1 MINKKEIK
9 KHVEHVLS
17 KKSGSD
23 VVKEKL
29 ADIENGDV
37 SPFFLALFGKKIS
50 LTAKIAQSYQTK
62 FGMSLWEQISQKLA
76 QSQGWECETQYKLL
90 GNVSPAA
97 QAYIHSL
104 LEDKSYAP
112 DRESEL
118 KAIKDKSKNFVA
130 EPVEYPDA
138 TVDVY
143 IKTKDGTEI
152 CIDITTVKPNKKEFR
167 TLKRKLLMWAAIR
180 YSQDQNVNF
189 QPYIAIPYN
198 PNAGEY
204 TNHKGSYDRK
214 DLLVGDELWK
224 KVSNN
229 QFGIEELIAIFK
241 EIGDE
246 LKDEIEKEINNP
258 E

>member
-9 KHVEHVLS
+9 EHIEHVLR

-23 VVKEKL
+23 IVKEKW

-37 SPFFLALFGKKIS
+37 SPFFLALFGKRITLS
-50 LTAKIAQSYQTK
+50 AKVAQSYQTK

-76 QSQGWECETQYKLL
+76 QSVGWKCETQYKLL
-90 GNVSPAA
+90 GNVSSEA
-97 QAYIHSL
+97 QAFIHSL
-104 LEDKSYAP
+104 LEDRGYSP
-112 DRESEL
+112 DREKEL
-118 KAIKDKSKNFVA
+118 STIKDKSKNFVA

-138 TVDVY
+138 TVDIF
-143 IKTKDGTEI
+143 IKTDTGTEI

-180 YSQDQNVNF
+180 YSQDQKIDF

-198 PNAGEY
+198 PNNGEY
-204 TNHKGSYDRK
+204 TNHSRSYDRL
-214 DLLVGDELWK
+214 DLLVGNELWQ

-229 QFGIEELIAIFK
+229 SFTIGELISIFE

-246 LKDEIEKEINNP
+246 LKVEIEEEISNHN
-258 E
+258 

>member
-1 MINKKEIK
+1 MAIN
-9 KHVEHVLS
+9 
-17 KKSGSD
+17 
-23 VVKEKL
+23 
-29 ADIENGDV
+29 N
-37 SPFFLALFGKKIS
+37 
-50 LTAKIAQSYQTK
+50 
-62 FGMSLWEQISQKLA
+62 
-76 QSQGWECETQYKLL
+76 
-90 GNVSPAA
+90 
-97 QAYIHSL
+97 
-104 LEDKSYAP
+104 
-112 DRESEL
+112 
-118 KAIKDKSKNFVA
+118 
-130 EPVEYPDA
+130 
-138 TVDVY
+138 VY

-204 TNHKGSYDRK
+204 INHKGSYDRK

-229 QFGIEELIAIFK
+229 QFCIEELITIFK